1 MANRLLMFALL
12 GLALTCGDGE
22 AAARLTLG
30 SDNLPNHALVSFDQ
44 VGSSQNGGNS
54 LQCHSDL
61 DSCCEGSNGDGAGGN
76 WFTPDNERLS
86 SAGSVYVVPGDKRV
100 DLRRG
105 DSGSV
110 VPGIYRCE
118 IDTVATGAGASVRES
133 LYVGLYPNGGGRARI
148 EGGVVSLAV
157 GRDSRSGYAQFTLTC
172 ISTGGPATTVSWV
185 RESSVVNGGKKTVL
199 DDPVTARYIH
209 TLTISRRLGNRYR
222 CIVNNLAGRVEASF
236 VQDSVLRVAGVST
249 TATTASISWTVTD
262 GVTPANFSISY
273 SNANNTA
280 CFRSSQVIT
289 DIPANE
295 TSYTLTGLQPG
306 TQYSIRVSA
315 VFSSLVNFSKS
326 ITTTTDSTGMYILC
340 GAFF

>member
-1 MANRLLMFALL
+1 
-12 GLALTCGDGE
+12 
-22 AAARLTLG
+22 
-30 SDNLPNHALVSFDQ
+30 
-44 VGSSQNGGNS
+44 
-54 LQCHSDL
+54 
-61 DSCCEGSNGDGAGGN
+61 
-76 WFTPDNERLS
+76 
-86 SAGSVYVVPGDKRV
+86 
-100 DLRRG
+100 
-105 DSGSV
+105 
-110 VPGIYRCE
+110 
-118 IDTVATGAGASVRES
+118 
-133 LYVGLYPNGGGRARI
+133 
-148 EGGVVSLAV
+148 VVSLAV

-326 ITTTTDSTGMYILC
+326 ITTTTDSTAPSAAPTSVAILDTSPTTLGLQWAPPDC
-340 GAFF
+340 LHANGEITGYSVSYGEEGSERRKTLTVHGTTTASLSLLKSSALYVVSVAAINGAGVGPYSDTIAALTTGKSSYCFNCNKKSCIAPSYRVN